1 MASRGNVADFS
12 TTETATESVAEESDQ
27 ESLFSYPTPRSTTVS
42 RTKRK
47 RGRPPKTPSVIPQ
60 RARGKRGRPP
70 LRKPHTTRCAPRS
83 SASVDLQLTPT
94 GRFTPETEP
103 DSQLRDTTPF
113 GNPPAAHP
121 ALRILLAN
129 PIESGGITYQT
140 AGLDDAVPS
149 DGLIRPV
156 RPPHLTPFSTAPAAG
171 PCPSAALPR
180 TTRHAGAHSIDFFA
194 ATGGPRP
201 SAPLPRTTGL
211 HGAHPTPISTATG
224 GPRPSAPLPRT
235 TGLLGAHPTH
245 FPTAPGGF
253 FHSGPP
259 QGVQSNNDLNEP
271 AAHVNPQ
278 DNVDDAGDVGDG
290 INDADLDDSHDE
302 GPRQIFTHNRTLLLL
317 QTYREHRHRFGQ
329 RGAHHYSIWRRVYI
343 NFTYTLNIF
352 LICFQF

>member
-180 TTRHAGAHSIDFFA
+180 TTRHAGAHSIDF
-194 ATGGPRP
+194 
-201 SAPLPRTTGL
+201 SLQLVGL
-211 HGAHPTPISTATG
+211 V
-224 GPRPSAPLPRT
+224 
-235 TGLLGAHPTH
+235 LLHLFHEQLDFSVLIQLIFQLHLA
-245 FPTAPGGF
+245 GF
-253 FHSGPP
+253 FI
-259 QGVQSNNDLNEP
+259 
-271 AAHVNPQ
+271 
-278 DNVDDAGDVGDG
+278 VDHLKEFNLTT
-290 INDADLDDSHDE
+290 I
-302 GPRQIFTHNRTLLLL
+302 
-317 QTYREHRHRFGQ
+317 
-329 RGAHHYSIWRRVYI
+329 
-343 NFTYTLNIF
+343 
-352 LICFQF
+352 